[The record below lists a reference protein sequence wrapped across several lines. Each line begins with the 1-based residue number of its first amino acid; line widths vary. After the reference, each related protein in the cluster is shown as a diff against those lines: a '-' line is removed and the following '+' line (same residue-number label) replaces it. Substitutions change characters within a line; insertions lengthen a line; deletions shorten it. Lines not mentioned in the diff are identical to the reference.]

1 MSVPIDVDLT
11 QEAGKR
17 AKAELKDWLA
27 PELIARNIGPEGQ
40 TYGSSLVDRADR
52 ILMFIEDRENGVHD
66 RWVNGV
72 FVQGTLR
79 VVNPDLE
86 DEMQKQFEEDIAH
99 SPLFGHT
106 QTDDSIRE
114 SGATTAFDSPLEGII

>member
-1 MSVPIDVDLT
+1 MSVPIDVELM

-17 AKAELKDWLA
+17 ARLEAKEQLA

-40 TYGSSLVDRADR
+40 TYGTQLMSRADR
-52 ILMFIEDRENGVHD
+52 ILEFLEDRERGVHD

-79 VVNPDLE
+79 VVNPDDE
-86 DEMQKQFEEDIAH
+86 DAAQKQFEEDIAH

-114 SGATTAFDSPLEGII
+114 SGTTAYDNPLEGII